1 MRCGIVVL
9 FLTAF
14 GVGLCGEK
22 VRLIVA
28 PFDGSTEKAKTAG
41 AALAET
47 VILTLREN
55 AKGAIIYDHER
66 LLWALNRALLRYAA
80 LDEAG
85 KATRLANTLGANYVL
100 TGRVASK
107 NGKIK
112 VICHLHRCAKETKT
126 VVTLTTEG
134 DFEEVAK
141 YVVSKVAENLKLDLS
156 SKEPILPVRK
166 EHILTYGKV
175 LVCKR
180 DPDRYSEAAEAVS
193 ALLKAGEKGAAVRFH
208 SGWLLL
214 QRALMADREGD
225 DEKASRL
232 VDVAEKVFVAA
243 TRAGGARTYVARAF
257 NSLGLLAMDE
267 RHWADAEQRFGQAIA
282 TDGKIA
288 DAHRNIAAVYRKLR
302 RYKKA
307 VEHLKKAA
315 EIAPNDAAIY
325 NDLGSTLIDA
335 ACELLEH
342 KKKDEAKQELDK
354 ACKAY
359 RKALALDAEM
369 VEAAGGLA
377 LALDLLEKK
386 KEALKYYR
394 LYEKLGGDDGDLL
407 DRLDALEQEL
417 KNKERR

>member
-1 MRCGIVVL
+1 MRYGIVVL
-9 FLTAF
+9 FVAVF

-22 VRLIVA
+22 VRLAVA
-28 PFDGSTEKAKTAG
+28 PFDGGNEEAKMAG

-47 VILTLREN
+47 ITLTLRQN
-55 AKGAIIYDHER
+55 AKNAVVYDYER

-80 LDEAG
+80 LDDAD

-100 TGRVASK
+100 AGRVVRK
-107 NGKIK
+107 DGKIK
-112 VICHLHRCAKETKT
+112 VTCRLYMCAKETKT
-126 VVTLTTEG
+126 AVTLTRQG

-141 YVVSKVAENLKLDLS
+141 YMVSKVAENLKLELS
-156 SKEPILPVRK
+156 SKAPIMPVGK
-166 EHILTYGKV
+166 ENILTYGKV

-180 DPDRYSEAAEAVS
+180 DPDRYAEAADAIS
-193 ALLKAGEKGAAVRFH
+193 ALLKAGEKGAPVRFH

-214 QRALMADREGD
+214 QRALIADREGD
-225 DEKASRL
+225 SEKAAKL
-232 VDVAEKVFVAA
+232 VGVAKKVFVAA

-257 NSLGLLAMDE
+257 NSLGLLAMDA
-267 RHWADAEQRFGQAIA
+267 RQWADAEQRFGQAIA
-282 TDGKIA
+282 TDGKLG

-302 RYKKA
+302 RYEKA
-307 VEHLKKAA
+307 IKHLKKAA
-315 EIAPNDAAIY
+315 EIAPNDPAIY
-325 NDLGSTLIDA
+325 NDLGSTLTDA
-335 ACELLEH
+335 ACELLEK
-342 KKKDEAKQELDK
+342 KKKDEAKKELEK
-354 ACKAY
+354 ACDAY
-359 RKALALDAEM
+359 KKALALDEEM

-417 KNKERR
+417 KNKEGR